1 MLIIKHCVDS
11 LVVFQHK
18 FTAIKLWVARMDL
31 SMSDTTEERQLVI
44 KVLKAALETIGSVV
58 GRNTEI
64 VLHDLTKPENSVI
77 DIVNGHLSGRS
88 IGSSVLSGPKQ
99 DLGFKAVINS
109 AAGVAGNDPVMI
121 PNYQTTAS
129 DGRVF
134 NSSTVVFRD
143 ATGPYASL
151 CVNAD
156 LNGLKAA
163 HACLEQILG
172 TATRPEEKVG
182 DQPDLELLMKEII
195 QETLPGL
202 ATTDRAMNKKAK
214 IEAVRQMQERGLF
227 IVKGGVEKA
236 AAALGV
242 TRYTIYNYLDEIR
255 RSQNGS
261 LSI

>member
-1 MLIIKHCVDS
+1 LLIIKHYVDNLIVS
-11 LVVFQHK
+11 QRK

-31 SMSDTTEERQLVI
+31 SMSNTTEERQLVI

-77 DIVNGHLSGRS
+77 DIVNGHLSGRT

-121 PNYQTTAS
+121 PNYQTTAG

-143 ATGPYASL
+143 TTGPYASL

-172 TATRPEEKVG
+172 TATRPEEKAG

-255 RSQNGS
+255 KSQSGS
-261 LSI
+261 SST